1 MTRPDPRLAASRAR
15 AVVFAFRGQ
24 RLERLFEEAKAR
36 VIFVSLGNPNPAS
49 QNPAV
54 RSTA

>member
-24 RLERLFEEAKAR
+24 RLERLFEEMPKQ
-36 VIFVSLGNPNPAS
+36 V
-49 QNPAV
+49 
-54 RSTA
+54 